1 MTWIEIVVNAIIP
14 TILMIVTYKILP
26 PVVHF
31 LKDKQ
36 AYSIAVTACK
46 AAEQLWNSGV
56 IQDSER
62 YKKASELIKNKLKL
76 SDAEIQMLIEAVVGG
91 GDHVSVRG
99 M

>member
-1 MTWIEIVVNAIIP
+1 MTWIEIIAEFLIP
-14 TILMIVTYKILP
+14 LILAVITYQIVPI
-26 PVVHF
+26 
-31 LKDKQ
+31 LKDKR

-62 YKKASELIKNKLKL
+62 YKKAEELIKKKLKL
-76 SDAEIQMLIEAVVGG
+76 SDEEIQMLIEAVVGG